1 MPIVPDLGL
10 IAGSVWPF
18 LFILSLVVFFHELG
32 HFLIGRWCGVKVD
45 TFSLGFGPEI
55 FGFDDRHGTH
65 WRLALLPLGGY
76 VKFYGD
82 ANGASLEDERAIMN
96 MSARERAVSFCSQK
110 IWKRAAIVAAGPIAN
125 FILAIVIFSG
135 IFFVHGRAIVSPM
148 IDSVATGSPAAAA
161 GFRPG
166 DLIVSIAGA
175 KVDSF
180 EDVQR
185 AVQAAG
191 TQLHFQVKRG
201 GKIIDLFATPRLGDT
216 ITHFGKI
223 RVPILGVRAEPQSA
237 HMKHYGLVSSVRL
250 AASEVGFVVART
262 GAYVKGMIAGQE
274 PTDQLSGPIG
284 IAEMSGA
291 MAKAGAAAL
300 FDLAAIL
307 SISVGMLNLLPIP
320 LLDGGH
326 LLYYAIEALRGKPLN
341 ARTQQI
347 GFKVGFAL
355 VTSLVAFATYNDI
368 LHLTRRWMHWG

>member
-1 MPIVPDLGL
+1 
-10 IAGSVWPF
+10 
-18 LFILSLVVFFHELG
+18 
-32 HFLIGRWCGVKVD
+32 
-45 TFSLGFGPEI
+45 
-55 FGFDDRHGTH
+55 
-65 WRLALLPLGGY
+65 
-76 VKFYGD
+76 
-82 ANGASLEDERAIMN
+82 
-96 MSARERAVSFCSQK
+96 
-110 IWKRAAIVAAGPIAN
+110 
-125 FILAIVIFSG
+125 
-135 IFFVHGRAIVSPM
+135 
-148 IDSVATGSPAAAA
+148 
-161 GFRPG
+161 
-166 DLIVSIAGA
+166 
-175 KVDSF
+175 
-180 EDVQR
+180 
-185 AVQAAG
+185 
-191 TQLHFQVKRG
+191 
-201 GKIIDLFATPRLGDT
+201 
-216 ITHFGKI
+216 
-223 RVPILGVRAEPQSA
+223 
-237 HMKHYGLVSSVRL
+237 MKHYGLVSSARL

>member
-1 MPIVPDLGL
+1 MAIVPEMGL

-18 LFILSLVVFFHELG
+18 LFVLSLVVFFHELG
-32 HFLIGRWCGVKVD
+32 NFLIGSWCGVKVD

-55 FGFDDRHGTH
+55 FGFDDRRGTH

-76 VKFYGD
+76 VKFHGD
-82 ANGASLEDERAIMN
+82 ANGASLEDERAVAN
-96 MSARERAVSFCSQK
+96 MSPSERAVSFCSQK
-110 IWKRAAIVAAGPIAN
+110 VWKRAAIVAAGPIAN

-135 IFFVHGRAIVSPM
+135 IFFVHGRAIVSPV
-148 IDSVATGSPAAAA
+148 IGSVAAGSPAAAA

-166 DLIVSIAGA
+166 DLIVSIDGA

-191 TQLHFQVKRG
+191 TRLHFQVKRG
-201 GKIIDLFATPRLGDT
+201 GNFIDLFATPRLGDE
-216 ITHFGKI
+216 ITHFGKM
-223 RVPILGVRAEPQSA
+223 RVPILGVRAMPQNS
-237 HMKHYGLVSSVRL
+237 HIEHYGLVSSVRL
-250 AASEVGFVVART
+250 AGSEVGFIVVRT

-274 PTDQLSGPIG
+274 PADQLSGPIG

-291 MAKAGAAAL
+291 MAKAGPAAL

-326 LLYYAIEALRGKPLN
+326 LLYYAIEAIRRKPMN
-341 ARTQQI
+341 ARAQQI

-368 LHLTRRWMHWG
+368 LHLTRQWMHWG

>member
-76 VKFYGD
+76 VKFHGD
-82 ANGASLEDERAIMN
+82 ANGASLEDERAITN

-166 DLIVSIAGA
+166 DLIVSIDGA